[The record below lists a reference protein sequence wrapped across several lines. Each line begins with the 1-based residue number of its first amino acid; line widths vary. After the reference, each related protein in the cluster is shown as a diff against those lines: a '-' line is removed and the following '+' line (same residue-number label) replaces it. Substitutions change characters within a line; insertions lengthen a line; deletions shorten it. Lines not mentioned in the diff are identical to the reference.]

1 MSEVT
6 AFAAGKVVWA
16 GEAKQ
21 ARNGQPMRSVML
33 SVGKD
38 GVGVAVLVFG
48 NEAEAIAVGDGL
60 AAEGPVEAKLRTKDG
75 ETKAALSI
83 MARWAK
89 LTGQA
94 GQKVQ
99 PKRPAPTKPK
109 QSKQHDLALA
119 AQAPSGDCAPFY
131 NDPIPF

>member
-1 MSEVT
+1 MSEVI
-6 AFAAGKVVWA
+6 AFATGRVVWV
-16 GEAKQ
+16 GELKQ

-33 SVGKD
+33 SLDKD
-38 GVGVAVLVFG
+38 GQAVAVLVFG
-48 NEAEAIAVGDGL
+48 DEAAAVQAGDCM

-75 ETKAALSI
+75 ETKAMLSLV
-83 MARWAK
+83 ARWTK

-99 PKRPAPTKPK
+99 FKRQAPAKPK
-109 QSKQHDLALA
+109 QSKQQDLALA
-119 AQAPSGDCAPFY
+119 AQAPSGDYAPFY